1 MIIRILLF
9 SALLFSLTASAHAD
23 AISSAQ
29 KVYGS
34 VNEAVVMIFDVK
46 NNDVKQTID
55 YGSGVAVGKHVIA
68 TNCHVALKGDARL
81 IKVNDK
87 FVTTTLIYKD
97 ELNDICL
104 LNVADHEFKPVKSR
118 PASSVKIGEEV
129 YAIGSPRG
137 YEKTISRG
145 IISNR
150 IKFKETYILQTD
162 AATSPGSS
170 GGGLFDIQG
179 RLIGITFAKNEALGS
194 EGIGFAIPVEMVD
207 LAMKTLA
214 TS

>member
-1 MIIRILLF
+1 MITRISLCC
-9 SALLFSLTASAHAD
+9 ALLYCLIAPASAD

-29 KVYGS
+29 KVYGN

-46 NNDVKQTID
+46 DNDVKKTID
-55 YGSGVAVGKHVIA
+55 YGSGVAVAKHVIA
-68 TNCHVALKGDARL
+68 TNCHVALKGDTRL
-81 IKVNDK
+81 IKINDK
-87 FVTTTLIYKD
+87 FVATTLLYKD

-104 LNVADHEFKPVKSR
+104 LNVADHEFKPVKLR

-179 RLIGITFAKNEALGS
+179 CLIGITFAKNEALGS
-194 EGIGFAIPVEMVD
+194 EGIGFAIPVELVD
-207 LAMKTLA
+207 MAMKTLV